1 MSYFMLS
8 TKIITRSKNQSAVA
22 SASYRSNE
30 ELYSKEDDEYKR
42 FKERSVDPV
51 SFIMKPD
58 HAPEWTLDREQL
70 WNEVQEK
77 EDKRNSRLAREV
89 LVALPVELNED
100 QQEDMLRE
108 FVKESFVDDG
118 MVADVSIH
126 RDKEH
131 NPHAHIMLTVRPFN
145 EHGEWD
151 MKKKR
156 EYLFN
161 ENGEKKFKTISSTN
175 WNDLDTLKK
184 WRENYAEKINNYF
197 KSFDIDAEV
206 SHKSYEDQGI
216 EKTARHRLKQ
226 NEYFFEKREKERA
239 EREGYEYEPLTYYA
253 KLNRMIDRKKEKL
266 KEIDN
271 ELYSLDKVKQSLS
284 KDYTTIRS
292 EHPLSESSS
301 YRFIEKRIGGE
312 VNYQSSLNNLN
323 KLEKWNKALEFQTSK
338 LLSER
343 EVINKAT
350 NVLQREPKLT
360 VQAKEQSPQTSIIFL
375 DFAKGDVGADK
386 NYVKAIGASVID
398 VDKDGLPFNPFALS
412 DISDRNIE
420 DLKDCITCLQSSMG
434 PKQSHRLF
442 QYLKRAFNECGGD
455 VDINKLFS
463 IMEEI
468 YSEENIPYDVLYELF
483 HKLNISGYLPNSN
496 EESFSNLMEQSFILD
511 LHKIQGHMK
520 IKEMLAFFVLQRIYQ
535 EALTKLD
542 ASLDIKTG
550 SREIR
555 TIVVIDEAH
564 AYLNTRHPVL
574 EKMIRELRSRGVAI
588 FLLSQGYGDLEKE
601 FDYGSQMGR
610 TFILKSDNT
619 KKSIEKALAVGK
631 HSAEKIS
638 KEIANAQMGRV
649 YTRSL
654 RDCDKDVSVFDG
666 SLFFMR

>member
-1 MSYFMLS
+1 MLS
-8 TKIITRSKNQSAVA
+8 TKIITRSKNQSVVA

-30 ELYSKEDDEYKR
+30 ELYSKEDNEYKR

-77 EDKRNSRLAREV
+77 EDRNNSRLAREV
-89 LVALPVELNED
+89 LVALPVELDED
-100 QQEDMLRE
+100 QQEEMLRE
-108 FVKESFVDDG
+108 FVEESFVEDG

-161 ENGEKKFKTISSTN
+161 ENGENILKENGEKKFKTISSTN

-216 EKTARHRLKQ
+216 EKRARHRLKQ

-239 EREGYEYEPLTYYA
+239 KREGYDYEPLTYYA
-253 KLNRMIDRKKEKL
+253 KLNRMIDRKEEKL

-271 ELYSLDKVKQSLS
+271 KLYSLSKEKQLLS

-343 EVINKAT
+343 EVINKAM
-350 NVLQREPKLT
+350 NVLQKEPKKVLIYGFIVQGFDEQLT
-360 VQAKEQSPQTSIIFL
+360 DKVNQFKETQSELEKKTRGYLSAYELAKSVHENEIDILNKQFKFLYPDYSESLNSNDKDVLGLKSKYVNEYESTGIIKDKIPEFETEINRYSDGNINAHILLRDWKENQADLSILNSTNSKVKTSYSEMIRNNY
-375 DFAKGDVGADK
+375 DK
-386 NYVKAIGASVID
+386 DNVYNKAIEYTNV
-398 VDKDGLPFNPFALS
+398 
-412 DISDRNIE
+412 RNSLLKKEKQINNMKQKIN
-420 DLKDCITCLQSSMG
+420 DL
-434 PKQSHRLF
+434 F
-442 QYLKRAFNECGGD
+442 
-455 VDINKLFS
+455 
-463 IMEEI
+463 
-468 YSEENIPYDVLYELF
+468 
-483 HKLNISGYLPNSN
+483 
-496 EESFSNLMEQSFILD
+496 
-511 LHKIQGHMK
+511 MK
-520 IKEMLAFFVLQRIYQ
+520 IHPKVKDEKV
-535 EALTKLD
+535 D
-542 ASLDIKTG
+542 SLNMRFKTR
-550 SREIR
+550 SIEN
-555 TIVVIDEAH
+555 
-564 AYLNTRHPVL
+564 YLNTGKVIDI
-574 EKMIRELRSRGVAI
+574 E
-588 FLLSQGYGDLEKE
+588 
-601 FDYGSQMGR
+601 
-610 TFILKSDNT
+610 
-619 KKSIEKALAVGK
+619 KSILSFEKNQDK
-631 HSAEKIS
+631 NNEHSNHIGGGEGQLIDSLTLMGGSSGGSNHENEIDDKELKRIRKKKKAYKDIEHEK
-638 KEIANAQMGRV
+638 
-649 YTRSL
+649 
-654 RDCDKDVSVFDG
+654 
-666 SLFFMR
+666 